1 MQSKLTVATDVAKG
15 MAYLHNLPQPIIH
28 RDLNS
33 HNILLDENGH
43 AVVADFGGTLKSSF
57 YQKGEISRRLGI
69 LHVID
74 TLVVF
79 CRIPISSL

>member
-1 MQSKLTVATDVAKG
+1 MYTFSFTRVIDLQSKLTIASDVARG

-43 AVVADFGGTLKSSF
+43 AVVADFGGCVSIF
-57 YQKGEISRRLGI
+57 FVFEILNSEN
-69 LHVID
+69 
-74 TLVVF
+74 
-79 CRIPISSL
+79 

>member
-1 MQSKLTVATDVAKG
+1 MDVAKG

-57 YQKGEISRRLGI
+57 YHKR
-69 LHVID
+69 
-74 TLVVF
+74 
-79 CRIPISSL
+79 

>member
-1 MQSKLTVATDVAKG
+1 MQSKLTIATDVTKG

-43 AVVADFGGTLKSSF
+43 AVVADFGGQGLYLTLAHSPNASKFVVGSYISK
-57 YQKGEISRRLGI
+57 QVCPHGE
-69 LHVID
+69 
-74 TLVVF
+74 
-79 CRIPISSL
+79 

>member
-57 YQKGEISRRLGI
+57 YHER
-69 LHVID
+69 
-74 TLVVF
+74 
-79 CRIPISSL
+79 